1 MGGVLGRLAMSLLA
15 SMNPEDAGSSSDD
28 GFTVGQVTAG
38 GITQLVF
45 ASVALAMVGA
55 SIYMIVRPLLMGH
68 GTVRV
73 VVTSFGF
80 GVPAAALVIHPE
92 GFDFSQL
99 EPSWLPIALFVLL
112 PVTLVAV
119 FAMLVERFLA
129 DDSWFLTAP
138 RRTVLPM
145 LAIWLAA
152 GLALVVVVPIFLV
165 AMLFTAVVRVHLK
178 PSVQSA
184 VRWAGR
190 AVLVAIAAAGTW
202 NLATDIS
209 AIV

>member
-68 GTVRV
+68 GSVRV

-80 GVPAAALVIHPE
+80 GVPAAALVIHPD

-165 AMLFTAVVRVHLK
+165 AMLFTAAVRVHLK
-178 PSVQSA
+178 PPVQSA

-202 NLATDIS
+202 NLAADIS